1 MVYLNFVCFG
11 VKLSCILRS
20 FDLWNSR
27 IQTFECVGFLILHD
41 LDLRLNERLSV
52 DFWTPI
58 PYCIKWVRN
67 FFCQRERL

>member
-20 FDLWNSR
+20 FDLWNTR

-52 DFWTPI
+52 DF
-58 PYCIKWVRN
+58 
-67 FFCQRERL
+67 